1 VTPHWVGPVASAL
14 LAAVISLIEIVG
26 QEHVHVYR
34 SVCGWVAFRL
44 TVHGGSAAVAYGLLI
59 IIFKGTDWDQWYF
72 GIIPIMLAGLCA
84 PAIVRAQL
92 AVFGSGQES
101 ATDNPATRF
110 RVILGWIDD
119 KIIDG
124 CLIAETG
131 WVSRAFLEV
140 QNLPTPNICDRS
152 KMYITS
158 TRRLKVSQKKE
169 SLKFLDDTMADSST
183 DADKC
188 QAIVTHLLSIRARG
202 LVVQMIKEASG
213 KKTRKTRRL
222 NSGH

>member
-1 VTPHWVGPVASAL
+1 MSPHWAGPVASAL

-26 QEHVHVYR
+26 QERVHIYR
-34 SVCGWVAFRL
+34 SVCGWVTIRL

-72 GIIPIMLAGLCA
+72 GIIPILLSGLCA

-92 AVFGSGQES
+92 AVFGSGQE
-101 ATDNPATRF
+101 AAADNPATRF

-124 CLIAETG
+124 CLIAETS
-131 WVSRAFLEV
+131 WVTSVFAQVRS
-140 QNLPTPNICDRS
+140 LPTSNIFDRS

-158 TRRLKVSQKKE
+158 TRRLKVSEKKE
-169 SLKFLDDTMADSST
+169 SLKFLNDTMADSST
-183 DADKC
+183 DADKR
-188 QAIVTHLLSIRARG
+188 QAIVTHLLSIKARG
-202 LVVQMIKEASG
+202 LVVQMVKEASG
-213 KKTRKTRRL
+213 EMINNLRL
-222 NSGH
+222 SKN

>member
-14 LAAVISLIEIVG
+14 LAAAISLIEIVG
-26 QEHVHVYR
+26 QERVHIYR
-34 SVCGWVAFRL
+34 SVLGWVTLRL
-44 TVHGGSAAVAYGLLI
+44 TVHGGTAAVAYGLLI

-72 GIIPIMLAGLCA
+72 GIIPIMLAGLCSTA
-84 PAIVRAQL
+84 VVRAQL

-101 ATDNPATRF
+101 AADNPATRF
-110 RVILGWIDD
+110 RIILGWIDD

-131 WVSRAFLEV
+131 WVSAVVIEV
-140 QNLPTPNICDRS
+140 QKLPTSNICDRS
-152 KMYITS
+152 KMYINS

-169 SLKFLDDTMADSST
+169 SIKFIDDTMIDSSP

-202 LVVQMIKEASG
+202 LVAQMIKE
-213 KKTRKTRRL
+213 TRGMKNRNT
-222 NSGH
+222 